1 MKYRKLRIAWSVVWA
16 VVAVLLCVLWVRS
29 YWRWESIAAI
39 KTPSRYVV
47 GSGQGITFFSRA
59 SYPGIDGPRR
69 WRLKSRKPDKGEVW
83 TAKSYFGF
91 NVALRSDEIALYLP
105 YWFLLG
111 STLIAG
117 ILTAPFA
124 RNLHYRFSLRTALI
138 AVTLVAVMQGI
149 IVWMARG

>member
-1 MKYRKLRIAWSVVWA
+1 MKYRKLRIAWSVAWG

-29 YWRWESIAAI
+29 YWRWESVAAI

-47 GSGQGITFFSRA
+47 GSGQGIAIVSRA

-69 WRLKSRKPDKGEVW
+69 WLLKSRKPDKGEVW
-83 TAKSYFGF
+83 PVKSYFGL
-91 NVALRSDEIALYLP
+91 NVALRSNEIALYLP

-124 RNLHYRFSLRTALI
+124 RNLRFRFSLRTLLI
-138 AVTLVAVMQGI
+138 ATTLVAVVLGV
-149 IVWMARG
+149 IVWLAR